1 MYLASD
7 TLDDLLNAA
16 FEYVLESG
24 TAEKSSRGSYLENIG
39 VLLQLTDPRARLSR
53 SETKGKPFS
62 AIGELLWYLS
72 GRNDLGFIERYI
84 PLYKDEAESDG
95 TIHGAYGP
103 RLFDFDGINQLDNI
117 ISLLKKKPTSRR
129 AVIQL
134 FDSKDIT
141 KPYKEIPCTNSIQF
155 LVRDKKLTC
164 CVSMRSNDAF
174 RGLPH
179 DIFCF
184 TMIQEMIAREIDIE
198 LGPYN
203 HFVGS
208 FHIYDRDINT
218 AKSYISEGFHDI
230 LPMPEMPKGSQFVFV
245 DTLMK
250 AELDIRNGDTTKVYT
265 GLPEYWSDIVRLL
278 KGYELSKQPDAL
290 DGLIDS
296 MASPIFR
303 PYIERRKN
311 ANKPK

>member
-1 MYLASD
+1 MYFASD

-16 FEYVLESG
+16 FSYVLKSG
-24 TAEKSSRGSYLENIG
+24 SAEKSSRGSYLESIG
-39 VLLQLTDPRARLSR
+39 ILLELTDPRARLSR

-84 PLYKDEAESDG
+84 PLYKGDAESDG

-103 RLFDFDGINQLDNI
+103 RLLSFDGVNQLENV
-117 ISLLKKKPTSRR
+117 ISLLRKKPTSRR

-134 FDSKDIT
+134 FDARDIT
-141 KPYKEIPCTNSIQF
+141 KPYKEIPCTNSLQF
-155 LVRDKKLTC
+155 LIRDNKLTC

-174 RGLPH
+174 KGLPH

-184 TMIQEMIAREIDIE
+184 TMIQEMIARELGVE
-198 LGPYN
+198 LGSYN

-208 FHIYDRDINT
+208 FHIYDKDIN
-218 AKSYISEGFHDI
+218 AAEYYISEGFHDI
-230 LPMPEMPKGSQFVFV
+230 LPMPPMPMGNQFEFV

-250 AELDIRNGDTTKVYT
+250 AESDIRGGRTNKLYAD
-265 GLPEYWSDIVRLL
+265 LPDYWSDIVRLL
-278 KGYELSKQPDAL
+278 KGYELSKQPYAL
-290 DGLIDS
+290 DDLINS